1 MSSGYPTF
9 DFQKF
14 YWSTTRTDYF
24 TTMGKKSL
32 HAIYRLF
39 GYGGWNEERICCLSK
54 ISISQSAYTLCWYG
68 EMVFENSTFDDR
80 TKNNVRIF
88 EIFYYF
94 HLRMIEKRMI
104 SEILLDAVITFHG
117 NTCVQSQ
124 RDPCEE
130 YEEWFHWLIKW
141 CQSHLSSTVNQLSL
155 CSCDCIK

>member
-9 DFQKF
+9 DFQRF

-54 ISISQSAYTLCWYG
+54 ISISQSAYTLCWYC

-104 SEILLDAVITFHG
+104 SEILLDAVNLAWQHMRSITKRPVWRIWG
-117 NTCVQSQ
+117 MIS
-124 RDPCEE
+124 
-130 YEEWFHWLIKW
+130 LIDKMM
-141 CQSHLSSTVNQLSL
+141 SISSEQHS
-155 CSCDCIK
+155 